1 MELDLYQ
8 KEEYKETELGLLPKD
23 WEVVRLGEVSELQQG
38 KTPKRD
44 DYEDYK
50 GYRIIKVKDY
60 ENENKISNIIK
71 GDRSFVKTDFG
82 ERCRIKEGDSLILS
96 AAHSSNIVGQKIG
109 YVKEIPSQK
118 TFFVAE
124 LIRVRPKKNIIP
136 YFCFLSLIL
145 MSSRNQIREEVK
157 GGHLYP
163 KNLGKIRIPLPP
175 LSEQKKIA
183 YVLSS
188 VQEAKEKTED
198 VIKATKEL
206 KKSMMNHLFTYGP
219 VSLEEVEKV
228 PLKETEIGLVPEEWE
243 VVRLGDYLELLRNG
257 ITKKQ
262 NKEGRGLPVSRI
274 ETISSGKINPQKV
287 GYIEG
292 LTEQEIKK
300 YKLHEGDILFSHIN
314 SEPYLGNSAIYENE
328 PFVFLHGMNLLML
341 RVKADLLNPWFLN
354 FLISFYR
361 RKGVFMGIASRA
373 VNQSSI
379 NQGRLKL
386 LLLPLPPLSEQ
397 KKIAS
402 ILSAIDQKIEAEES
416 MKKALEDLFKSL
428 LHNLM
433 TAKIRV
439 NHLENVFD
447 E

>member
-1 MELDLYQ
+1 MELDLNQ
-8 KEEYKETELGLLPKD
+8 KEEYKKTELGLLPNE
-23 WEVVRLGEVSELQQG
+23 WEVVRLGDVVQKMKAG
-38 KTPKRD
+38 GTPKR
-44 DYEDYK
+44 
-50 GYRIIKVKDY
+50 G
-60 ENENKISNIIK
+60 
-71 GDRSFVKTDFG
+71 
-82 ERCRIKEGDSLILS
+82 IKEYWNG
-96 AAHSSNIVGQKIG
+96 
-109 YVKEIPSQK
+109 EIPFALIEDITSCGLYLSK
-118 TFFVAE
+118 T
-124 LIRVRPKKNIIP
+124 KNTITEEGLKNSNAWIVPENSLLLSMYATIGETAINTIPLATNQAILAIIP
-136 YFCFLSLIL
+136 
-145 MSSRNQIREEVK
+145 K
-157 GGHLYP
+157 GNFDKVFGAYLLKFNAERLKMQNIQSTQ
-163 KNLGKIRIPLPP
+163 KNVNKGIVESFKIPVPP

-183 YVLSS
+183 YVLSI

-206 KKSMMNHLFTYGP
+206 KKSMMKYLFTYGP
-219 VSLEEVEKV
+219 VSLEEIENI
-228 PLKETEIGLVPEEWE
+228 PLKETEIGLIPEEWE

>member
-1 MELDLYQ
+1 MELDLNL

-243 VVRLGDYLELLRNG
+243 VKNFGEIVEIRKEIIDPSNGNYIYVGLEHIESGNIKLRKTGLSKEVKSAKYKIYPNDILYAKLRPYLDKGILVEQEGICSTDLLVFKAKENVYASFIAYLEHTNYFREYAIKTMTGVNHPRTSWRALSQL
-257 ITKKQ
+257 
-262 NKEGRGLPVSRI
+262 
-274 ETISSGKINPQKV
+274 TI
-287 GYIEG
+287 
-292 LTEQEIKK
+292 
-300 YKLHEGDILFSHIN
+300 
-314 SEPYLGNSAIYENE
+314 
-328 PFVFLHGMNLLML
+328 
-341 RVKADLLNPWFLN
+341 
-354 FLISFYR
+354 
-361 RKGVFMGIASRA
+361 
-373 VNQSSI
+373 
-379 NQGRLKL
+379 
-386 LLLPLPPLSEQ
+386 PLPPLSEQ

-416 MKKALEDLFKSL
+416 KKKALEDLFKSL

-439 NHLENVFD
+439 NHLKNVFD